1 MGTTFLTLDEI
12 RKACSNLDYSAA
24 LVFNATPAMVRQAC
38 ADAKAYKY
46 AAVPVF
52 PSYIKMVAEE
62 LAGTDI
68 APQCVVGFPSGSE
81 TTFVKQKIA
90 EQGLRDGAREF
101 DMVIHV
107 GRLLAKDYSYVT
119 EDVRAVAEI
128 AHAAGITV
136 KGIIETGFLTDED
149 KLAAVECLADVGAD
163 FVKTCTGFAEGKGTA
178 HDIALLKKAAAGRLK
193 VKASGGITCLEDG
206 LALMAAGA
214 DRLAGRNPITN
225 QLKAMGILSL

>member
-1 MGTTFLTLDEI
+1 MMTTYVSMEEI
-12 RKACSNLDYSAA
+12 RKVCRNLDYSAA
-24 LVFNATPAMVRQAC
+24 LVFNATPDMVRRAC
-38 ADAKAYKY
+38 EDAKAFQY

-62 LAGTDI
+62 LGGTGI

-81 TTFVKQKIA
+81 TTFVKTKIA
-90 EQGLRDGAREF
+90 EQGLRDGAKEF

-107 GRLLAKDYSYVT
+107 GRLLAKDYKYVT

-136 KGIIETGFLTDED
+136 KGIIETGFLTDDD
-149 KLAAVECLADVGAD
+149 KLAAVECLAEAGAD

-193 VKASGGITCLEDG
+193 VKASGGITCVEDG

-214 DRLAGRNPITN
+214 DRLAGRNPITA
-225 QLKAMGILSL
+225 QLRAMGLASL